1 MKVIIDAMAIDA
13 IDSIIKEQN
22 TDDTD
27 VRIYLAG
34 MGWAGPSFGLALD
47 KQADDDFVD
56 DSTKLKFVMEKELYE
71 RFGDILIESV
81 GEGFRVIPADDSLMG
96 GCGSCGGGCH

>member
-34 MGWAGPSFGLALD
+34 MG
-47 KQADDDFVD
+47 
-56 DSTKLKFVMEKELYE
+56 
-71 RFGDILIESV
+71 
-81 GEGFRVIPADDSLMG
+81 
-96 GCGSCGGGCH
+96 